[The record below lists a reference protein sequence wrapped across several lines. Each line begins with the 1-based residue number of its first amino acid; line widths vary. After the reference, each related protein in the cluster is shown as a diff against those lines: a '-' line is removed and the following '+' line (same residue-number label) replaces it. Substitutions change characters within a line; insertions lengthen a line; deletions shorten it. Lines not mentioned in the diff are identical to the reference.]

1 VASRYSDRD
10 RTLALA
16 GLLQAA
22 RLAQSLAWRGQADET
37 AFEASLASLFI
48 NDPRTT
54 EEVFG
59 GIAGVRF
66 GLDLVREKF
75 ASRGE
80 AEDVELARYA
90 LELTQLAG
98 RVRANPQAMAAL
110 EAGLERLRG
119 AALAGGEDE
128 EPGAPDE
135 DDEAYEDDQ
144 DYEDEGAGNGDE
156 PVPGDDLVQGLA
168 ELYSATLSTLP
179 PRILVNGEPV
189 HLHDARTVA
198 RIRAVLLAGV
208 RAADLWHQ
216 VDGRQWQLVFRRKRF
231 AQLAAE
237 LAAQSRLH

>member
-1 VASRYSDRD
+1 MASRYSDRD

-22 RLAQSLAWRGQADET
+22 RLAQTLAWKGKADEA
-37 AFEASLASLFI
+37 AFRSSLASLFVS
-48 NDPRTT
+48 DPPAT
-54 EEVFG
+54 EDVFG
-59 GIAGVRF
+59 GIAGVQM

-80 AEDVELARYA
+80 PEDVELARYA
-90 LELTQLAG
+90 LELTQLAA
-98 RVRANPQAMAAL
+98 RLRANPEAMAAL
-110 EAGLERLRG
+110 DAGLERLR
-119 AALAGGEDE
+119 AAASRAGGAGDAEEAGAGDE
-128 EPGAPDE
+128 EYE
-135 DDEAYEDDQ
+135 DDEVGDEVEDDT
-144 DYEDEGAGNGDE
+144 APGDE
-156 PVPGDDLVQGLA
+156 LAQGLA

-189 HLHDARTVA
+189 HLHDTRTVT

-208 RAADLWHQ
+208 RAADLWRQ

-237 LAAQSRLH
+237 MTAQLRLH

>member
-1 VASRYSDRD
+1 
-10 RTLALA
+10 
-16 GLLQAA
+16 
-22 RLAQSLAWRGQADET
+22 
-37 AFEASLASLFI
+37 
-48 NDPRTT
+48 
-54 EEVFG
+54 VFG

-110 EAGLERLRG
+110 EAGLERLHG
-119 AALAGGEDE
+119 AALAGGEGEDAGD
-128 EPGAPDE
+128 PYE
-135 DDEAYEDDQ
+135 DDEAYEDD
-144 DYEDEGAGNGDE
+144 GTGNGDE
-156 PVPGDDLVQGLA
+156 PPPGDDLVQGLA